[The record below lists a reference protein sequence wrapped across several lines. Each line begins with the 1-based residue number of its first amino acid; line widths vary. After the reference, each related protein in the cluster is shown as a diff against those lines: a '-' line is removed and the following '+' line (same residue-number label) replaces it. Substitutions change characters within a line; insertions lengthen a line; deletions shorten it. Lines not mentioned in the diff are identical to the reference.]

1 MIRMILILII
11 FIILLSNV
19 YSLQSFNKYYN
30 KRIIIKT
37 SITKLNDHDCGIDP
51 NSIYGKSGEDIVWE
65 SMRRDAEMEASREPL
80 LASFMHSTILSHSS
94 LEKSLAFHMANLL
107 SSPAM
112 GSTQIQALFLD
123 AMEKSYGFRTSL
135 RTDIL
140 AVMDRDPAVKT
151 SPDVL
156 LYFKGFQALQTHRVA
171 HWLWKN
177 NRSTLAL
184 YLHSRANSVFQIDI
198 HPGAQFGNGIFI
210 DHGTGVVIG
219 ETAVLGNNVSML
231 HKVTLGGSGKKDVV
245 RHPRIGNCV
254 LLGAG
259 ATLLGPITVGDG
271 AHIGACS
278 MVLEDVPAYSVAV
291 GVPAKIIK
299 QKISKALQNEAES
312 PALTMSTNL
321 LFYDI

>member
-1 MIRMILILII
+1 MKIHEKILFVSLIL
-11 FIILLSNV
+11 LLLIDCIYSFKQRFDLRSN
-19 YSLQSFNKYYN
+19 L
-30 KRIIIKT
+30 
-37 SITKLNDHDCGIDP
+37 ITRYGKCGIEP
-51 NSIYGKSGEDIVWE
+51 NSIYGISGEDIVWE
-65 SMRRDAEMEASREPL
+65 SMRRDAELEASREPL

-94 LEKSLAFHMANLL
+94 LEKALSFHMANLL

-123 AMEKSYGFRTSL
+123 AIDKSYGFKTSL
-135 RTDIL
+135 RMDIL

-219 ETAVLGNNVSML
+219 ETAVLGDNVSML
-231 HKVTLGGSGKKDVV
+231 HKVTLGGCGKRDVV

-278 MVLEDVPAYSVAV
+278 MVLEDVPAHSVAV

-299 QKISKALQNEAES
+299 QKQINSMMTDADS
-312 PALTMSTNL
+312 PAMTMETNFL
-321 LFYDI
+321 LYYDI

>member
-1 MIRMILILII
+1 MYYNMKLFMI
-11 FIILLSNV
+11 IILLLINNS
-19 YSLQSFNKYYN
+19 YSFQRLHS
-30 KRIIIKT
+30 T
-37 SITKLNDHDCGIDP
+37 SKILTKLNGKCGIEP
-51 NSIYGKSGEDIVWE
+51 NSIYGIMGEDIVWD
-65 SMRRDAEMEASREPL
+65 SMRRDAEMEASREPV

-94 LEKSLAFHMANLL
+94 LEKALSFHMANLL

-123 AMEKSYGFRTSL
+123 AFDKSYGFKTSL
-135 RTDIL
+135 RMDVL
-140 AVMDRDPAVKT
+140 AVMGRDPAVKT

-219 ETAVLGNNVSML
+219 ETAVLGDNVSML
-231 HKVTLGGSGKKDVV
+231 HKVTLGGSGKRDIV

-259 ATLLGPITVGDG
+259 LLYWDR
-271 AHIGACS
+271 S
-278 MVLEDVPAYSVAV
+278 LLEMEL
-291 GVPAKIIK
+291 
-299 QKISKALQNEAES
+299 ISELVQWFLKMYRHTQ
-312 PALTMSTNL
+312 
-321 LFYDI
+321 